1 MEIKDILKPEEYASL
16 NQINQADRAWLNDRI
31 QIRRDGE
38 PGVECV
44 VRGTNSEGDYY
55 KLTPEEVVRQYYA
68 YKLISEYGYHKEQI
82 SFEEPVLFA
91 GRQTI
96 NDKRIDIC
104 VFDKNH
110 KNIIMVI
117 EVKRP
122 EIKDYQKTWEDE
134 STTPYQQ
141 MQFKPS
147 YCKVNIKTGIFTVLC
162 F

>member
-1 MEIKDILKPEEYASL
+1 MEIKDILKPEEYQNL

-31 QIRRDGE
+31 QMRRNGE
-38 PGVECV
+38 PGIECV
-44 VRGTNSEGDYY
+44 VRGMNSEGDYF
-55 KLTPEEVVRQYYA
+55 KLTPEEIIRQHYA
-68 YKLISEYGYHKEQI
+68 HKLISEYGYHEAQI

-104 VFDKNH
+104 VFDEEH
-110 KNIIMVI
+110 KNIIMII

-122 EIKDYQKTWEDE
+122 EINDYRKTWEGE

-141 MQFKPS
+141 M
-147 YCKVNIKTGIFTVLC
+147 
-162 F
+162 